1 METMNSEQEAHY
13 RKLKAV
19 LAIYEAELVQ
29 LDNGL
34 EEIILKRDKINEN
47 VIRARDTLQKI
58 ESKYETL

>member
-29 LDNGL
+29 FDNGL
-34 EEIILKRDKINEN
+34 EEIILERDKINEN

-58 ESKYETL
+58 ESKYETP